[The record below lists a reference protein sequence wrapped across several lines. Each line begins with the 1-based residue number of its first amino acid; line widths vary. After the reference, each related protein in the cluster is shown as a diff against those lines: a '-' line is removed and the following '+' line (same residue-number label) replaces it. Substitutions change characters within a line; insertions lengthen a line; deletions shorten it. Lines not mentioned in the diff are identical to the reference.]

1 MKNLLK
7 ISILVVA
14 TALITTSFY
23 LNTADD
29 FASTDGIIG
38 TYNAKAVITY
48 KASELTDGAVAD
60 FSVTDPNLSLT
71 VKREANEYTILLDD
85 NNPKTA
91 PNPKTIHISKVKTA
105 NTGITFNVLEQNY
118 KIDTGEAVS
127 IQGLHRY
134 GNNNGK
140 STGLYKPKNKSLM
153 FTIAGKFPKSLDGTK
168 EATVLMNTEIEIS
181 ATKQ

>member
-1 MKNLLK
+1 M
-7 ISILVVA
+7 VVA

-71 VKREANEYTILLDD
+71 VKRKPGQIKFFVRVNLV
-85 NNPKTA
+85 NCWKRGKGRTA
-91 PNPKTIHISKVKTA
+91 M
-105 NTGITFNVLEQNY
+105 
-118 KIDTGEAVS
+118 
-127 IQGLHRY
+127 R
-134 GNNNGK
+134 
-140 STGLYKPKNKSLM
+140 
-153 FTIAGKFPKSLDGTK
+153 
-168 EATVLMNTEIEIS
+168 
-181 ATKQ
+181 